1 MKDPVFGKMEYDFQ
15 WQKDETIELWGKSY
29 SVQIV
34 AQSEDDDDTEISQV
48 QRDAYVFFKSNFA
61 SLAES
66 GMESILNYCVEDLGI
81 SNCTKVDFLANSK
94 PTTIFF
100 ALSAAFRALCRL
112 LDVSRFVLYFSP
124 DAAYFAL
131 TARLTVIVSIFF
143 VVLFNDLLEH

>member
-1 MKDPVFGKMEYDFQ
+1 MKDPVFGEMEYDFQ

-66 GMESILNYCVEDLGI
+66 GMESILNYCVEDLGL
-81 SNCTKVDFLANSK
+81 SNCTRADFLANSK
-94 PTTIFF
+94 PTTVFF
-100 ALSAAFRALCRL
+100 ALSGAWGILFDTTYSQEDGIALMYS
-112 LDVSRFVLYFSP
+112 DGQW
-124 DAAYFAL
+124 
-131 TARLTVIVSIFF
+131 
-143 VVLFNDLLEH
+143 VVDTQDILI